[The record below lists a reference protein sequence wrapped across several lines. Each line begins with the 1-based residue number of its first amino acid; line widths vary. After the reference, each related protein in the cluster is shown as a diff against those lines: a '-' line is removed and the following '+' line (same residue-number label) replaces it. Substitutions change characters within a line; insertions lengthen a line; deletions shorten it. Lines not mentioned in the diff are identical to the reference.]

1 MTDIHENDFEEL
13 VEKSEIPVLV
23 DFGATWCP
31 PCKMIEPIVERI
43 SSEYDGKL
51 KVYQVNTDNDPG
63 LAQRFGITGVPTL
76 IFFKSGEPVKSI
88 VGFREYDALKA
99 IVDSIL

>member
-1 MTDIHENDFEEL
+1 MTDIHENDFAEL

-31 PCKMIEPIVERI
+31 PCKMIEPIIERI

-76 IFFKSGEPVKSI
+76 ILFKNGETVKSV

>member
-1 MTDIHENDFEEL
+1 MTDIHESDFEEL
-13 VEKSEIPVLV
+13 VEKSDIPVLV

-31 PCKMIEPIVERI
+31 PCKMIEPIIERI
-43 SSEYDGKL
+43 SGEYDGEL
-51 KVYQVNTDNDPG
+51 KIYEVNTDNDPG
-63 LAQRFGITGVPTL
+63 LARRFGITGVPTL
-76 IFFKSGEPVKSI
+76 IFFKNGEPVKAV

>member
-1 MTDIHENDFEEL
+1 MTEIHEADFEEK
-13 VEKSEIPVLV
+13 VDKSDLPVLV

-31 PCKMIEPIVERI
+31 PCKMIAPIIERI
-43 SSEYDGKL
+43 AKEYDGKL
-51 KVYQVNTDNDPG
+51 RIYEVNTDNDPG

-76 IFFKSGEPVKSI
+76 IFFKKGEPVKTV

>member
-1 MTDIHENDFEEL
+1 MTDIHESDFEEL

-43 SSEYDGKL
+43 SKEYNGTL
-51 KVYQVNTDNDPG
+51 KVYEVNTDNDPG
-63 LAQRFGITGVPTL
+63 LARRFGITGVPTL
-76 IFFKSGEPVKSI
+76 IFFKNGEPVKFI